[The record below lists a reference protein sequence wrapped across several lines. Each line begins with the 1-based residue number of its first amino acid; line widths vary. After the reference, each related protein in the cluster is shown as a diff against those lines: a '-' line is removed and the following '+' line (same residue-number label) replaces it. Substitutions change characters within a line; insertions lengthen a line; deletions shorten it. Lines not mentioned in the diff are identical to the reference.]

1 MTERSS
7 HDRRWSTRAFR
18 ALLALYPTQFRDEYG
33 RELALVFDDA
43 YRRATSPWARA
54 RLWAGAFWGVF
65 TEAPKEHVQM
75 LGQDLRYALRTLV
88 KNPLFATTVVATLA
102 LGIGANTAVFQL
114 IDAIR
119 LRSLPIERA
128 HELAEIRIVGGNK
141 GFGLNPGRYGGLTR
155 PIWQELEAHQQAFS
169 GLFAWSVHE
178 VRVGEDHDLRR
189 ANAITVSGRFF
200 DVLRVAPWRGRL
212 FEPSDAASTCPATRG
227 VVSHGYWQR
236 ELGGRPL
243 GPTERLRING
253 ESVEIVGVAPPRFTG
268 VAVGDSFDVALP
280 FCQPKEP
287 LRRDVFNVAVMG
299 RLRPGWTID
308 RASAHLDAMSTGVFE
323 AVAPTGYSAK
333 SIEAFKAFRLAAYA
347 APSGVSALRSQYD
360 RSLWLLFAITGLVLL
375 IACANLANL
384 MLARAAARDREVS
397 VRLALGASRPAIV
410 RQLLAESACSRRS
423 ALRSASVSPGHSAGC
438 SSGRWRRSRT
448 RPRSSCTA
456 TGACSS
462 SPASSPSRRVSCSA
476 WRPSSAPRESRPSR
490 PREVGARGATA
501 DRGRLF
507 TQRVMVVAQIAVSLV
522 LLVGA
527 LLFVRSFYNLMTFD
541 PGIRQADISIGFFGF
556 HKAKLPPDRINEF
569 QRQLLA
575 EVRSVPGIV
584 SAASTTNVPL
594 LGSSWTHGVTVDG
607 VQDSA
612 KFTWVSPGY
621 FETVGTPLVQG
632 RDFTFHDTR
641 TSTRVAIVN
650 RTFVRRFV
658 PNGSALGRTLKTGAE
673 PNYPETIYEIVGVIA
688 DTQYHDLRSEPPAMV
703 FAPDSQFP
711 PVAPWS
717 TFMIRSSV
725 EPASATASIKRR
737 LAQSHPLLIMDFTG
751 FQSRIRDG
759 LVRERLM
766 AMVSGFFGALA
777 ALVAMVGLY
786 GMMSYAMAQRQQE
799 IGIRVAL
806 GANRR
811 RVVLM
816 VMKEAAWLLLVGL
829 AIGGTLSM
837 LATRSAA
844 SLLFQLEPHDRNT
857 LLTAGAALAAIAML
871 ASFVPARRASRL
883 DPIVALRQD

>member
-1 MTERSS
+1 MPARSP

-18 ALLALYPTQFRDEYG
+18 ALLSLYPAQFRDEYG
-33 RELALVFDDA
+33 RELALVFDDD
-43 YRRATSPWARA
+43 YRRATSPWARS
-54 RLWAGAFWGVF
+54 RVWAVAIRGVF

-88 KNPLFATTVVATLA
+88 KNPLFAITVTATLA

-119 LRSLPIERA
+119 LRSLPVEKP

-155 PIWQELEAHQQAFS
+155 PIWQELEAHQQAFT
-169 GLFAWSVHE
+169 GVFGWSVSE
-178 VRVGEDHDLRR
+178 VRIGEDHDLRR
-189 ANAITVSGRFF
+189 ASALVVSGGFF

-212 FEPSDAASTCPATRG
+212 IERSDEASTCPATRG

-236 ELGGRPL
+236 EMGGRPL
-243 GPTERLRING
+243 GRGDRLRVNG
-253 ESVEIVGVAPPRFTG
+253 ESIDIVGVTPPRFTG
-268 VAVGDSFDVALP
+268 LAVGESFDLALP
-280 FCQPKEP
+280 FCQPKTP
-287 LRRDVFNVAVMG
+287 PRRDVFNIAVMG
-299 RLRPGWTID
+299 RLKTDWTLE
-308 RASAHLDAMSTGVFE
+308 RASAHLDAMSPALFD

-333 SIEAFKAFRLAAYA
+333 SIENFKAFKLEAHAT
-347 APSGVSALRSQYD
+347 PSGVSALRTEYD
-360 RSLWLLFAITGLVLL
+360 RSLWLLFGITGLVLL

-384 MLARAAARDREVS
+384 MLARAAARDREVA

-410 RQLLAESACSRRS
+410 RQLLTESALLATLGAAVGVGLANALSRVLIWALS
-423 ALRSASVSPGHSAGC
+423 TEDGSPTLVVHGDWKVLAFTALVAATTCLIFGAAPALRATRVQATEAARIG
-438 SSGRWRRSRT
+438 SRG
-448 RPRSSCTA
+448 S
-456 TGACSS
+456 
-462 SPASSPSRRVSCSA
+462 
-476 WRPSSAPRESRPSR
+476 
-490 PREVGARGATA
+490 TA

-507 TQRVMVVAQIAVSLV
+507 AQRVMVVAQIAVSLV
-522 LLVGA
+522 LLVAA
-527 LLFVRSFYNLMTFD
+527 LLFVRSFHNLVTFD
-541 PGIRQADISIGFFGF
+541 PGIRQADISVGFFGF
-556 HKAKLPPDRINEF
+556 HRAKLSSEGINDF
-569 QRQLLA
+569 QRELLA
-575 EVRSVPGIV
+575 EVRAVPGILN
-584 SAASTTNVPL
+584 AATTTNVPL

-607 VQDSA
+607 VENSA

-632 RDFTFHDTR
+632 RDFSIHDTR
-641 TSTRVAIVN
+641 TSARVAIVN
-650 RTFVRRFV
+650 RTFVRLFV
-658 PNGSALGRTLKTGAE
+658 PDGNPIGKTLRTGAE
-673 PNYPETIYEIVGVIA
+673 PNYPSTVYEIVGVIP
-688 DTQYHDLRSEPPAMV
+688 DTQYSDLRSEPPAMV

-711 PVAPWS
+711 NMGPW
-717 TFMIRSSV
+717 TTMMIRSSI
-725 EPASATASIKRR
+725 EPAAAAASIKRR
-737 LAQSHPLLIMDFTG
+737 LAQSHPFLIMDFAG

-816 VMKEAAWLLLVGL
+816 VMREAGWLLLVGM
-829 AIGGTLSM
+829 AIGGGLSM
-837 LATRSAA
+837 LATRSAT
-844 SLLFQLEPHDRNT
+844 SLLFQLSPHDPAT
-857 LLTAGAALAAIAML
+857 LLGACGALAAVALL

-883 DPIVALRQD
+883 DPIVALRNE